1 MLLANEGFVTDARS
15 AASSRGVPGIRII
28 GTPIP
33 CETNEKNEIEKGVAD
48 AMESIVSALIRPL
61 SADEKSPKLHVEKPP
76 RIAFTGSYED
86 VNRYF
91 YRNGWTDGLAIAP
104 PTEKAVAEMMTGT
117 DLPPDH
123 IVTRL
128 ISRLGKQFR
137 YRKNRSAA

>member
-28 GTPIP
+28 GTPIT
-33 CETNEKNEIEKGVAD
+33 CETNEKNEIEKGVTD
-48 AMESIVSALIRPL
+48 AMESIVSALTRPL
-61 SADEKSPKLHVEKPP
+61 SADEKSPRLHIEKPP